1 MPGTT
6 EPADDAS
13 VEPRSVL
20 DSIGQLL
27 RPELADL
34 VAYVP
39 HDPPG
44 IEVKL
49 DANEAPPVSAAVRE
63 VVARAIASVALER
76 YPDPRA
82 LRLKEAIAKRTG
94 AKVDDLLVGT
104 GSDEVIGLVTN
115 ALAWPRRRNTQGVI
129 LTPTP
134 TFVMYRITARAHGL
148 KPVEV
153 PLDASWDLDVAMTKK
168 AIAMMQPSVVFVA
181 SPNNP
186 TGNGMSADR
195 LEEIVRAAGGAGA
208 GGSDKRSGTGPATA
222 MAAGE
227 KTKSGLAMAAMMLS
241 ATGTDSGQ
249 GGAFVIV
256 DEAYVDYS
264 GPGASV
270 RTWRERYPHLGILRT
285 VSKVGL
291 AALRVGWLEADS
303 GLVAEIDKTRQ
314 PFNVSATSQIAAAA
328 VLEDAWDEVQGGV
341 ARVVAAREKL
351 SAAIAALEGFSV
363 TPSAANFVWV
373 KTPIASEKVQE
384 HLAKDGIL
392 VRSFHK
398 SGGRLGAQ
406 LRITVGEDAQHD
418 RLLASLAKVRPE
430 S

>member
-6 EPADDAS
+6 EPA
-13 VEPRSVL
+13 EPQESAL
-20 DSIGQLL
+20 AAIGQLL

-34 VAYVP
+34 TAYVP

-49 DANEAPPVSAAVRE
+49 DANEAPSCPAAVRE
-63 VVARAIASVALER
+63 VVARAIAGIALER

-94 AKVDDLLVGT
+94 ANVDDLLIGT
-104 GSDEVIGLVTN
+104 GSDEVIALVTN
-115 ALAWPRRRNTQGVI
+115 ALAWPRRRNTQGVV

-134 TFVMYRITARAHGL
+134 TFVMYRITARGHGL

-153 PLDASWDLDVAMTKK
+153 PLDASWDLDVNMTKK
-168 AIAMMQPSVVFVA
+168 AIAMMQPSVVFIA

-186 TGNGMSADR
+186 TGNRMASER
-195 LEEIVRAAGGAGA
+195 LEAVIAAAGG
-208 GGSDKRSGTGPATA
+208 GGGG
-222 MAAGE
+222 GE
-227 KTKSGLAMAAMMLS
+227 KTSTSTSTSTSERARAQMLLA
-241 ATGTDSGQ
+241 ATGGEA
-249 GGAFVIV
+249 GGGGSFVIV
-256 DEAYVDYS
+256 DEAYIDYS

-270 RTWRERYPHLGILRT
+270 RGWRERYPHLGILRT
-285 VSKVGL
+285 VSKIGL
-291 AALRVGWLEADS
+291 AALRVGWLEADA

-328 VLEDAWDEVQGGV
+328 VLEDAWDEVQASV
-341 ARVVAAREKL
+341 ANVVAEREQL
-351 SAAIAALEGFSV
+351 AAAIAELEGFSV
-363 TPSAANFVWV
+363 TPSAANFLWV
-373 KTPIASEKVQE
+373 KTPMPSERVLE
-384 HLAKDGIL
+384 HLARDGVL

-406 LRITVGEDAQHD
+406 LRITIGTNAQHD
-418 RLLASLAKVRPE
+418 RLLTSLAKVPRDT
-430 S
+430 

>member
-6 EPADDAS
+6 EPADGAS
-13 VEPRSVL
+13 VEPRSAL

-49 DANEAPPVSAAVRE
+49 DANEAPPVSPAVRE

-94 AKVDDLLVGT
+94 AKVGDLLVGT
-104 GSDEVIGLVTN
+104 GSDEVIGLVSN

-186 TGNGMSADR
+186 TGNRMSVDR
-195 LEEIVRAAGGAGA
+195 LEEIVRAAGG
-208 GGSDKRSGTGPATA
+208 GGGEKRAGTGTAT
-222 MAAGE
+222 
-227 KTKSGLAMAAMMLS
+227 AMAAMMLS
-241 ATGTDSGQ
+241 ATGTKGGE

-264 GPGASV
+264 GPNASV
-270 RTWRERYPHLGILRT
+270 RGWRARYPHLGILRT

-291 AALRVGWLEADS
+291 AALRVGWLEADP
-303 GLVAEIDKTRQ
+303 GLIAEIDKTRQ

-328 VLEDAWDEVQGGV
+328 VLEEAWDELQAGV

-373 KTPIASEKVQE
+373 KTPVASEKVQE

-406 LRITVGEDAQHD
+406 LRITIGEDAQHD

>member
-1 MPGTT
+1 M
-6 EPADDAS
+6 
-13 VEPRSVL
+13 RSAL
-20 DSIGQLL
+20 ETIGPLL
-27 RPELADL
+27 RPELAEL
-34 VAYVP
+34 VSYVP

-49 DANEAPPVSAAVRE
+49 DANEAPPCSPAVRE
-63 VVARAIASVALER
+63 VVARAVAEVPLER

-82 LRLKEAIAKRTG
+82 LRLKEAIGKRTG
-94 AKVDDLLVGT
+94 AKPADLLVGT
-104 GSDEVIGLVTN
+104 GSDEVIALVAN
-115 ALAWPRRRNTQGVI
+115 ALAWPRRRNTQAVI

-153 PLDASWDLDVAMTKK
+153 PLDSSWDLDVGMTKR
-168 AIAMMQPSVVFVA
+168 AISMMQPSIVFVA

-186 TGNGMSADR
+186 TGNRMSLDR
-195 LEEIVRAAGGAGA
+195 LEEIVKAAGAPTSNAAGA
-208 GGSDKRSGTGPATA
+208 TVAPEKARANAA
-222 MAAGE
+222 MA
-227 KTKSGLAMAAMMLS
+227 TMMLS
-241 ATGTDSGQ
+241 ATGGEAGG

-264 GPGASV
+264 GPDASV
-270 RTWRERYPHLGILRT
+270 RGWRERHPHLGILRT
-285 VSKVGL
+285 VSKIGL
-291 AALRVGWLEADS
+291 AALRVGWLEADAA
-303 GLVAEIDKTRQ
+303 LVGEIDKTRQ
-314 PFNVSATSQIAAAA
+314 PFNVSATSQAAAAA
-328 VLEDAWDEVQGGV
+328 VLEDAWDEVQAGV

-351 SAAIAALEGFSV
+351 SAAIAELEGFSV

-373 KTPIASEKVQE
+373 KTPIPSEQVLA
-384 HLAKDGIL
+384 HLAQDGIL

-406 LRITVGEDAQHD
+406 LRITVGEDAQHE
-418 RLLASLAKVRPE
+418 RLLASLKKVRPE

>member
-6 EPADDAS
+6 EPADGAS
-13 VEPRSVL
+13 GAPAARSALESV
-20 DSIGQLL
+20 GQLL
-27 RPELADL
+27 RPELAEL

-44 IEVKL
+44 IEVRL
-49 DANEAPPVSAAVRE
+49 DANEAPPCSPHVRE
-63 VVARAIASVALER
+63 GVARAIASVALER

-82 LRLKEAIAKRTG
+82 LRLKEAIALRTG
-94 AKVDDLLVGT
+94 ARPADLLIGT
-104 GSDEVIGLVTN
+104 GSDEVIALVAN

-186 TGNGMSADR
+186 TGNRMSADR
-195 LEEIVRAAGGAGA
+195 LEEIVKAAGGV
-208 GGSDKRSGTGPATA
+208 GGSFTGTSTGERETA
-222 MAAGE
+222 
-227 KTKSGLAMAAMMLS
+227 KSAMAAMLLS
-241 ATGTDSGQ
+241 ATGTEGGD
-249 GGAFVIV
+249 GGALAIV

-270 RTWRERYPHLGILRT
+270 RGWRERYPHLGVLRT
-285 VSKVGL
+285 LSKVGL
-291 AALRVGWLEADS
+291 AALRVGWLEADE
-303 GLVAEIDKTRQ
+303 GLIGEIDKTRQ
-314 PFNVSATSQIAAAA
+314 PFNVSATSQVAAAA
-328 VLEDAWDEVQGGV
+328 VLEEAWDDLQAGV
-341 ARVVAAREKL
+341 ARVVAAREAL
-351 SAAIAALEGFSV
+351 ASSISALEGFVV

-373 KTPIASEKVQE
+373 KTPIPSEKVFD

-398 SGGRLGAQ
+398 VGGRLGSQ
-406 LRITVGEDAQHD
+406 LRITVGDDGQHE

-430 S
+430 T

>member
-6 EPADDAS
+6 EPAEKPSALES
-13 VEPRSVL
+13 V
-20 DSIGQLL
+20 GKLL
-27 RPELADL
+27 PPELAEL

-39 HDPPG
+39 NYHPG
-44 IEVKL
+44 IHVRL
-49 DANEAPPVSAAVRE
+49 DANEAPPVSRAVRD
-63 VVARAIASVALER
+63 VVARAVASVALER

-94 AKVDDLLVGT
+94 AKVSDLLVGT

-115 ALAWPRRRNTQGVI
+115 AMAWPRRRNTQGVI

-134 TFVMYRITARAHGL
+134 TFVMYRTTARAHGL

-153 PLDASWDLDVAMTKK
+153 PLDASWDLDVAMTRK

-186 TGNGMSADR
+186 TGNRMSGGR
-195 LEEIVRAAGGAGA
+195 LEEIVRAAGAGA
-208 GGSDKRSGTGPATA
+208 GGTGETRARAGTVTSTRT
-222 MAAGE
+222 GE
-227 KTKSGLAMAAMMLS
+227 NHKTSAMAAMMLS
-241 ATGTDSGQ
+241 ATGTEGGE

-270 RTWRERYPHLGILRT
+270 RAWRERYPHLGILRT

-291 AALRVGWLEADS
+291 AALRVGWLEADA

-328 VLEDAWDEVQGGV
+328 VLEEAWDELQAGV
-341 ARVVAAREKL
+341 GRVMAAREKL
-351 SAAIAALEGFSV
+351 AAAIGTLEGFSV
-363 TPSAANFVWV
+363 TPSAANFLWV
-373 KTPIASEKVQE
+373 KTPIAAERVQKL
-384 HLAKDGIL
+384 LAEDGIL

-406 LRITVGEDAQHD
+406 LRITIGDDAQHE
-418 RLLASLAKVRPE
+418 RLLGSLAKVHPE

>member
-6 EPADDAS
+6 EPADGAS
-13 VEPRSVL
+13 VEPRSAL

-49 DANEAPPVSAAVRE
+49 DANEAPPVSPSVRE

-94 AKVDDLLVGT
+94 AKVGDLLVGT
-104 GSDEVIGLVTN
+104 GSDEVIGLVSN

-186 TGNGMSADR
+186 TGNRMSVDR
-195 LEEIVRAAGGAGA
+195 LEEIVRAAGG
-208 GGSDKRSGTGPATA
+208 GGGEKRAGTGTAT
-222 MAAGE
+222 
-227 KTKSGLAMAAMMLS
+227 AMAAMMLS
-241 ATGTDSGQ
+241 LTGTEGGE

-264 GPGASV
+264 GPNASV
-270 RTWRERYPHLGILRT
+270 RGWRARYPHLGILRT

-291 AALRVGWLEADS
+291 AALRVGWLEADP

-328 VLEDAWDEVQGGV
+328 VLEEAWDELQAGV

-373 KTPIASEKVQE
+373 KTPVASEKVQE

-406 LRITVGEDAQHD
+406 LRITIGEDAQHD

>member
-6 EPADDAS
+6 EPA
-13 VEPRSVL
+13 EPRSRGAL

-27 RPELADL
+27 RPELAEL

-44 IEVKL
+44 IEVRL
-49 DANEAPPVSAAVRE
+49 DANEAPPVSPAVRE
-63 VVARAIASVALER
+63 VVARAVASVALER

-82 LRLKEAIAKRTG
+82 LRLKEAIGKRTG
-94 AKVDDLLVGT
+94 AKASDLLIGT
-104 GSDEVIGLVTN
+104 GSDEVIALVTN
-115 ALAWPRRRNTQGVI
+115 AMAWPRRRNTQGVI

-186 TGNGMSADR
+186 TGNRMSLER
-195 LEEIVRAAGGAGA
+195 LEEIV
-208 GGSDKRSGTGPATA
+208 K
-222 MAAGE
+222 AAGE
-227 KTKSGLAMAAMMLS
+227 GPSAATAAAAKAATERAKSAMAAMLLS
-241 ATGTDSGQ
+241 ATGTEGGE

-264 GPGASV
+264 GAGASV
-270 RTWRERYPHLGILRT
+270 RGWRDRYPHLGILRT
-285 VSKVGL
+285 ISKVGL
-291 AALRVGWLEADS
+291 AALRVGWLEADP

-328 VLEDAWDEVQGGV
+328 VLEEAWDEVQSGV

-351 SAAIAALEGFSV
+351 SAAIGALEGFSV

-373 KTPIASEKVQE
+373 KTPIAAERVHE
-384 HLAKDGIL
+384 HLVKDGIL

-398 SGGRLGAQ
+398 SGGRLASQ